1 MLPFRQL
8 SVSKCSSSSFTG
20 LKPWMDMFLTGVCLR
35 GTLVI
40 LSIAENNRV
49 MLSAEVRMRGRQ
61 GQQLC
66 PGCWRCRYSCQLY
79 ETIHPPILCPD
90 SPFELQNNDLTRLP
104 TGKATSQRR
113 TEGRRDR
120 EWGRK
125 KKKRKK
131 MMENVTEMDS
141 EDWWR
146 PTKFI
151 WMGIDYSNSGKDSE
165 LNWMATNVKSIPQC
179 SNTQHPQKIMRPF
192 HLLMAIVTYR
202 NNAWLFYFNKLTQKW
217 ADCKRFAVVTSEH
230 LLTLVRLIVL
240 WIMKWGRILIV
251 NILLHWH
258 RLKIVFFYSAQT
270 FTLI

>member
-1 MLPFRQL
+1 MWKKGRSGSIFPSFSLPFSLSFFSPCPVAAADKTHTEMLPFRQL

-49 MLSAEVRMRGRQ
+49 TLSAEVRMRGRQ

-90 SPFELQNNDLTRLP
+90 SPFELQNNDPTRLP

-120 EWGRK
+120 ERGRK
-125 KKKRKK
+125 EKKRKK
-131 MMENVTEMDS
+131 MMETVTEMES

-151 WMGIDYSNSGKDSE
+151 WMGNDESHTGRDSQ
-165 LNWMATNVKSIPQC
+165 LNWTGHQC
-179 SNTQHPQKIMRPF
+179 AIHPTVFQHTAPTKNNETFPFTISVCYLQKQCMVI
-192 HLLMAIVTYR
+192 
-202 NNAWLFYFNKLTQKW
+202 LF
-217 ADCKRFAVVTSEH
+217 
-230 LLTLVRLIVL
+230 
-240 WIMKWGRILIV
+240 
-251 NILLHWH
+251 
-258 RLKIVFFYSAQT
+258 
-270 FTLI
+270 